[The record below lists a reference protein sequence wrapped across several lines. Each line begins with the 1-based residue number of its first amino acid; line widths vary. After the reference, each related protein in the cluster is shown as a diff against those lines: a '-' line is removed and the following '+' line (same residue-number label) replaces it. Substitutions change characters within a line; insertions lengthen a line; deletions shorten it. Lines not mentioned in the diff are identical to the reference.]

1 MTISKRV
8 QKELYSAAPAG
19 VLPPLHAVVAAQ
31 TTTPAG
37 KRAANKGP
45 KKTKSERA
53 LAAAI
58 AQENKGKA
66 WTDEEHARF
75 LEALKAYP
83 SGPWKAIADFVGTKN
98 SRQTMTHAQKYRQK
112 HERRE
117 RGLRNRSKQRKAAR
131 AKVAAS
137 SSSSGRSTAKT
148 RSQTVVKQIH
158 IDDDDDDNSD
168 ADEPATPFTPQL
180 TAASPSSDSP
190 RSGEESSIGMGVTYV
205 ESMAFDSLMA
215 DVSDDSD
222 EEVDSTGADSWEQL
236 KISSISEMFQDFE
249 PMNFMPAMWSTNSLG
264 DIEMLAAVHAGANE
278 LFSDSTNPLSL

>member
-19 VLPPLHAVVAAQ
+19 
-31 TTTPAG
+31 AG
-37 KRAANKGP
+37 KRAPKGP
-45 KKTKSERA
+45 KKSKSERA

-131 AKVAAS
+131 AKVAS
-137 SSSSGRSTAKT
+137 SSTSTRSTAKT
-148 RSQTVVKQIH
+148 RSQTRVVRQIH
-158 IDDDDDDNSD
+158 SDDDESD
-168 ADEPATPFTPQL
+168 SDTDERATPYTPQQR
-180 TAASPSSDSP
+180 AASPSSSDSP
-190 RSGEESSIGMGVTYV
+190 RSGEESAIGMGVTYV
-205 ESMAFDSLMA
+205 ESMAVDSLMA
-215 DVSDDSD
+215 SASDDED
-222 EEVDSTGADSWEQL
+222 ANSWDQL

-249 PMNFMPAMWSTNSLG
+249 PMNFLPTMWSTNSLG
-264 DIEMLAAVHAGANE
+264 DVEAITAVHAGANE
-278 LFSDSTNPLSL
+278 LFSDSTSASTINPLGLWG

>member
-19 VLPPLHAVVAAQ
+19 VLPPLQAVVAAQ
-31 TTTPAG
+31 TATAAKS
-37 KRAANKGP
+37 KRAAKGP

-58 AQENKGKA
+58 AEENKGKA

-131 AKVAAS
+131 AKVVA
-137 SSSSGRSTAKT
+137 SGRSTAKT
-148 RSQTVVKQIH
+148 RSQTLVKQIH
-158 IDDDDDDNSD
+158 IDDDDSD
-168 ADEPATPFTPQL
+168 ADADELTTPFTPQPS
-180 TAASPSSDSP
+180 AASPSSDSP
-190 RSGEESSIGMGVTYV
+190 RSGEESTIGMGITFV
-205 ESMAFDSLMA
+205 ESMTVDSLMA
-215 DVSDDSD
+215 SEGDDSGD
-222 EEVDSTGADSWEQL
+222 DSSNGANSWDQL

-249 PMNFMPAMWSTNSLG
+249 PMNFLPTMWSTNSLG
-264 DIEMLAAVHAGANE
+264 DIEALAAVHVGANE
-278 LFSDSTNPLSL
+278 LFSDSTSTTNPLSLWG

>member
-19 VLPPLHAVVAAQ
+19 ALPPLAVVAAQ
-31 TTTPAG
+31 STAKSG
-37 KRAANKGP
+37 KRAAKGP
-45 KKTKSERA
+45 KKSKSERA

-131 AKVAAS
+131 AKVAS
-137 SSSSGRSTAKT
+137 SSSTRSIAKT
-148 RSQTVVKQIH
+148 RSQSLVVKQIH
-158 IDDDDDDNSD
+158 SDDDNSD
-168 ADEPATPFTPQL
+168 ADERATPYTPQQS
-180 TAASPSSDSP
+180 AASPSSSDSP
-190 RSGEESSIGMGVTYV
+190 RSGEESAIGMGVTYV
-205 ESMAFDSLMA
+205 ESMAVDSLMA
-215 DVSDDSD
+215 SESDDDSD
-222 EEVDSTGADSWEQL
+222 ANSWDQL

-249 PMNFMPAMWSTNSLG
+249 PMNFLPTMWSTNSLG
-264 DIEMLAAVHAGANE
+264 DVEAIAAVHAGANE
-278 LFSDSTNPLSL
+278 LFSDSTSAATTINPLSLWG